1 VENVKP
7 IISGMSCK
15 MRQAPILLRTVS
27 PDGTGPPSPI
37 PRSSI
42 LHFSTSG
49 VSVGPVGPTRCKLA
63 TGLVEG
69 EKKAM
74 GGFPGN
80 LGMALGHLVHAR
92 APGVVSPMGCQ
103 QIMRL
108 GPSQVTSCSFAFA
121 STAGPLLR
129 PMSFP
134 SWPPTSSYG

>member
-1 VENVKP
+1 MAQGPLVQYL
-7 IISGMSCK
+7 G
-15 MRQAPILLRTVS
+15 APSYTLARRALVLARWA
-27 PDGTGPPSPI
+27 
-37 PRSSI
+37 
-42 LHFSTSG
+42 LHVASLQ
-49 VSVGPVGPTRCKLA
+49 LA
-63 TGLVEG
+63 WSR
-69 EKKAM
+69 EKKRAM

-92 APGVVSPMGCQ
+92 APGVVLLAKDPPSEILSPMGCQ